1 MTTQK
6 IKHLSDKLYQ
16 KLNSPVSQEFRVL
29 CKAKKYIQEEA
40 TKEFSDG
47 DLISIQRS
55 EVSEPVFFKL
65 IKAGRKF
72 YADAPSDEKIFIVS
86 FAIAT
91 IMKEYGW
98 CYEYYS
104 ESHMAYISK
113 RLENPNLDLRILL
126 ESHLKVIDA
135 YCNSARDWTYQNL
148 PTTPGFK
155 LDVENWR
162 KLCHRLSIESIYK
175 KIEDAARETVVR
187 QYQWD
192 EYDVDGFSWAIGT
205 LTYVCVFGGILPS
218 FDMAFKSIYR
228 SYVKKGL
235 DTIKQNVIASD
246 SFEDSNMLFD
256 FGYNYYYGIECAKD
270 LHKAVIYWEKAALK
284 GHVMAQF
291 NLAQCYESS
300 IGVSQDLSK
309 SFYWYQKAAENGD
322 MDAIY
327 NTGCNYYMGKGCK
340 KDYYEAV
347 RYFEMAADKQY
358 TKAIYNLGICYRDGT
373 GVQADCDK
381 AVELLQQAANQGH
394 EKAQTALQQMLST
407 YYKDDSLDWE
417 DDDLAF

>member
-1 MTTQK
+1 MDKVIKK
-6 IKHLSDKLYQ
+6 ISDRLYPKLSNY
-16 KLNSPVSQEFRVL
+16 SSVEFASL
-29 CKAKKYIQEEA
+29 CKYKKYIQETA
-40 TKEFSDG
+40 IKDFSDRERAC
-47 DLISIQRS
+47 IERS
-55 EVSEPVFFKL
+55 EKNESIISKL
-65 IKAGRKF
+65 TKAGRSLYNDSPTEETLF
-72 YADAPSDEKIFIVS
+72 LIS
-86 FAIAT
+86 FAIAK
-91 IMKEYGW
+91 ILEDFEW
-98 CYEYYS
+98 DFDYYS
-104 ESHMAYISK
+104 QSNISWIANRVK
-113 RLENPNLDLRILL
+113 SQAFDRAIVLNSYLD
-126 ESHLKVIDA
+126 VIDS
-135 YCNSARDWTYQNL
+135 YCNYSKNYVCRTLPEDKDIVQNIQTWYNICLNSNYEELLVKIEESARN
-148 PTTPGFK
+148 
-155 LDVENWR
+155 
-162 KLCHRLSIESIYK
+162 
-175 KIEDAARETVVR
+175 TVNSHH
-187 QYQWD
+187 W
-192 EYDVDGFSWAIGT
+192 EEFDVDGFSWAIAVFV
-205 LTYVCVFGGILPS
+205 YFSVCARLIAPDDFDAVFKVV
-218 FDMAFKSIYR
+218 FKS
-228 SYVKKGL
+228 YVNKAL
-235 DTIKQNVIASD
+235 DDVKYVATSCYP
-246 SFEDSNMLFD
+246 EDSNELFD
-256 FGYNYYYGIECAKD
+256 LGYNYYKGIDCTKD

-373 GVQADCDK
+373 GVQADYDK

-407 YYKDDSLDWE
+407 YYKDYSLDWE